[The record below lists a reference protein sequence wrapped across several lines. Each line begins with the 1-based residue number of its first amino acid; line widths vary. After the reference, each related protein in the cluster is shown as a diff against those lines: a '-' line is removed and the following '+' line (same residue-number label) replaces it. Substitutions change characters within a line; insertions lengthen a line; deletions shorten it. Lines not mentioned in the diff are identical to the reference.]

1 LKEKARLDK
10 EEKEMQ
16 ESWLKE
22 RNEILNAILQ
32 ESVDQDMDFSRP
44 DLEVRALIIN
54 AVDTMFTKDFT
65 SRLQL

>member
-32 ESVDQDMDFSRP
+32 ESVDQDMDFSRQ
-44 DLEVRALIIN
+44 DLEVN
-54 AVDTMFTKDFT
+54 HNKF
-65 SRLQL
+65 S

>member
-32 ESVDQDMDFSRP
+32 ESVDQDMDFSRQ
-44 DLEVRALIIN
+44 DLEVHKSQNIWL
-54 AVDTMFTKDFT
+54 
-65 SRLQL
+65 